1 VTHDTFITL
10 HSHFETYDRNRPL
23 KPWLF
28 AFAFRVAA
36 DYRKL
41 ARNAR
46 EKLSET
52 DDGFESK
59 QSSSSR
65 KSDPAIARA
74 DTLLE
79 QKQNTE
85 RVHAAIQKIPE
96 DRRAVF
102 ILAELDEVAMPEIAT
117 ALGIPVN
124 TAYSK
129 LRLAREDFRAAITRS
144 LATER
149 SS

>member
-1 VTHDTFITL
+1 
-10 HSHFETYDRNRPL
+10 
-23 KPWLF
+23 
-28 AFAFRVAA
+28 
-36 DYRKL
+36 
-41 ARNAR
+41 
-46 EKLSET
+46 
-52 DDGFESK
+52 
-59 QSSSSR
+59 
-65 KSDPAIARA
+65 
-74 DTLLE
+74 LLE

-96 DRRAVF
+96 ERRAVF